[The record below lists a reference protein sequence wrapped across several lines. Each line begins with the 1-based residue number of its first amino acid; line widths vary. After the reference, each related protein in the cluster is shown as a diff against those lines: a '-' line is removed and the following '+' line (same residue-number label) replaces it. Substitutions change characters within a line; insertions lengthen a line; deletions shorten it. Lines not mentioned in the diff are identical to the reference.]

1 MTYREALEYLDS
13 LGSRGWV
20 FGLSGIKGILS
31 RIGNPERKLKIIHVA
46 GTNGK
51 GSTCVFISK
60 ILEAHGYK
68 VGTYTSPHI
77 LSFRERIQVNGRKI
91 GREEVAGYVKEI
103 RSSLNGHDSFTYFD
117 FTTAMAF
124 RYFCDAGVDIA
135 VVEVGLGGR
144 LDSTNVVDP
153 LVSVITRISYDHTDV
168 LGDTLGKI
176 AYEKAGI
183 VKRGRP
189 VVSAVQNGEAKDVII
204 RKALEMGSPIYFA
217 GYKKGD
223 MFTEGSLRKA
233 RYVGRRFQIE
243 GISIPLAGFFQLEN
257 LAVSLAALEAMGFEP
272 LEERVKKGVS
282 QVRLPGRLEKVRS
295 GGRLIVFD
303 VSHNEDGIK
312 TLIGN
317 ISFHAPFIIILGVM
331 KDKNWRK
338 MLDLLKPI
346 ASEFVYIKLPVVR
359 GEEPENLAKYKKG
372 KVFRDP
378 ELAAS
383 YVAER
388 EGNILVTGSFYTVS
402 EMKRAFMKICSGG

>member
-20 FGLSGIKGILS
+20 FGLSGVKGILS
-31 RIGNPERKLKIIHVA
+31 RIGNPEKKLKVIHVA

-51 GSTCVFISK
+51 GSTCTFISK

-91 GREEVAGYVKEI
+91 KREEVAEYVKNI

-124 RYFCDAGVDIA
+124 KYFSDVGVDIA

-168 LGDTLGKI
+168 LGDTLEKI

-183 VKRGRP
+183 IKRGRP
-189 VVSAVQNGEAKDVII
+189 VVSAIQVDEVRDVIV
-204 RKALEMGSPIYFA
+204 RKALEMGSPVYFA

-223 MFTEGSLRKA
+223 MFTEGSLKNA
-233 RYVGRRFQIE
+233 CYVGRKFKIK
-243 GISIPLAGFFQLEN
+243 GITVPLSGFFQMEN
-257 LAVSLAALEAMGFEP
+257 LAVSLAALEVMGFEL
-272 LEERVKKGVS
+272 LEDKVKKGVS
-282 QVRLPGRLEKVRS
+282 SVKLPGRLEKVKRD
-295 GGRLIVFD
+295 GRLIIFD
-303 VSHNEDGIK
+303 VSHNEDGVK
-312 TLIGN
+312 TLIKN
-317 ISFHAPFIIILGVM
+317 ISFHAPFIVVLGVM
-331 KDKNWRK
+331 RDKNWRA
-338 MLDLLKPI
+338 MLDLLKPF
-346 ASEFVYIKLPVVR
+346 ASEFVYIKLPVSR
-359 GEEPENLAKYKKG
+359 GEDPESLAKYKKG
-372 KVFRDP
+372 KVFMDP

-388 EGNILVTGSFYTVS
+388 EGNLLITGSFYTVS